1 VFNTL
6 HNNKRINTLLD
17 NMKILPSGANNINT
31 VEPGIKQI
39 SNILKLISLLKT
51 KFNNANTINSNTI
64 GTTNTNFIF
73 NKIKQAFL
81 SNIYYNNKTNN
92 NYNIL
97 KNNIN
102 KFKALGIFLSKIFAK
117 NVEIQLIRL

>member
-1 VFNTL
+1 VFSTL
-6 HNNKRINTLLD
+6 DNNKRINNLLQ
-17 NMKILPSGANNINT
+17 NMKVLPTGMNNINT
-31 VEPGIKQI
+31 IAHTGNREPVIQKI
-39 SNILKLISLLKT
+39 FNILKLISILNT
-51 KFNNANTINSNTI
+51 KFNSVKAINSNI
-64 GTTNTNFIF
+64 IF
-73 NKIKQAFL
+73 NKIKQGFL

-97 KNNIN
+97 KDNIN

>member
-1 VFNTL
+1 
-6 HNNKRINTLLD
+6 
-17 NMKILPSGANNINT
+17 MKILPSGANDINT
-31 VEPGIKQI
+31 VEPGINKI
-39 SNILKLISLLKT
+39 FNILKLIAVVKT
-51 KFNNANTINSNTI
+51 KFNSVNSINSNTV
-64 GTTNTNFIF
+64 GTTNIIF

>member
-31 VEPGIKQI
+31 VEPGIKKI

-64 GTTNTNFIF
+64 GTTNIIF